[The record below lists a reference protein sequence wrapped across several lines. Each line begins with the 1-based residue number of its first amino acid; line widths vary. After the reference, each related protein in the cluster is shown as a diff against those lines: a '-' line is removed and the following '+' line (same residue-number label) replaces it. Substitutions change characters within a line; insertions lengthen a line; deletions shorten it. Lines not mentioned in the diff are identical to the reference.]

1 MDWANRMTESQLM
14 REIFL
19 NDIPLIDVRAEV
31 EFEQGAFP
39 AAFNIPILNSG
50 ERHCVGI
57 SYKEKGAEAAERL
70 GY

>member
-1 MDWANRMTESQLM
+1 MTESQLM
-14 REIFL
+14 RDIFLNIFL

-39 AAFNIPILNSG
+39 AAVNIPILNSD

-57 SYKEKGAEAAERL
+57 TIQGV
-70 GY
+70 